1 MYQLSTTRSPSFLG
15 LHQGTGLWNQS
26 NGGKGVIIGVIDTGV
41 FPSHPSFSGANML
54 PPPAKWKGK
63 CEFPNKTDCNNKLI
77 GARLFNRAVSS
88 AASILDEETVVD
100 REGHGTHIS
109 GTAAGVFVENACF
122 LGSACGTAVGM
133 APRAHLAIYKVC
145 TKSGCSSINMLAGLD
160 AAIEDG
166 VDVISLSLSHQ
177 SIPFY
182 DDHTAIGTFAA
193 VKKGIFVSCS
203 GGNHGPFKK
212 SIRSEAPW
220 VLTVG
225 ASTIDRSL
233 RATAKLGDGQ
243 EFDGES
249 VYQQKDF
256 PDGTML
262 PLVYRA
268 SCAGNTSLFDVEG
281 KVVLCDGSK
290 DISHVDQG
298 WEVNEAGGAAAILAN
313 REQFGFTVDANPHFL
328 PATEVSYMAGQKIKA
343 YINSTDSPTATILF
357 GGTVIG
363 DPLAPTVTSFSS
375 RGPSVQTPGLLK
387 PDIIGPGMNILAAS
401 PFHFD
406 DTDTK
411 LTFYIDSGTS
421 MSTPHLAG
429 VAALLKSAHPNWS
442 PAAIKS
448 AIMTTAGLLNAGKT
462 AILDEKHTPADVFA
476 TGAGHVD
483 PSKAADPGL
492 VYDLEPDDYILYLC
506 GLGYTDEQVGKIV
519 RKPVNCT
526 LGISQGQLNYPTFS
540 VSLGPSQTFTRTV
553 TNVGEPVSYYFV
565 RIVAPKGVRIN
576 VKPRQ
581 LWFWRV
587 GQKAT
592 YSVTFRR
599 CGNMTTND
607 TYSQGYL
614 QWVSRKHK
622 VRSVISVMLTGGGG
636 A

>member
-1 MYQLSTTRSPSFLG
+1 
-15 LHQGTGLWNQS
+15 
-26 NGGKGVIIGVIDTGV
+26 
-41 FPSHPSFSGANML
+41 
-54 PPPAKWKGK
+54 
-63 CEFPNKTDCNNKLI
+63 
-77 GARLFNRAVSS
+77 
-88 AASILDEETVVD
+88 
-100 REGHGTHIS
+100 
-109 GTAAGVFVENACF
+109 
-122 LGSACGTAVGM
+122 M

-166 VDVISLSLSHQ
+166 
-177 SIPFY
+177 
-182 DDHTAIGTFAA
+182 
-193 VKKGIFVSCS
+193 KGIFVSCS

-220 VLTVG
+220 
-225 ASTIDRSL
+225 
-233 RATAKLGDGQ
+233 
-243 EFDGES
+243 
-249 VYQQKDF
+249 
-256 PDGTML
+256 
-262 PLVYRA
+262 
-268 SCAGNTSLFDVEG
+268 GNTSLFDVEG

-328 PATEVSYMAGQKIKA
+328 PATEVS
-343 YINSTDSPTATILF
+343 
-357 GGTVIG
+357 TVIG

-462 AILDEKHTPADVFA
+462 AILDEKHTPAD
-476 TGAGHVD
+476 
-483 PSKAADPGL
+483 
-492 VYDLEPDDYILYLC
+492 
-506 GLGYTDEQVGKIV
+506 GYTDEQVGKIV

>member
-1 MYQLSTTRSPSFLG
+1 
-15 LHQGTGLWNQS
+15 
-26 NGGKGVIIGVIDTGV
+26 
-41 FPSHPSFSGANML
+41 ML

-100 REGHGTHIS
+100 QKGHGTHTAS
-109 GTAAGVFVENACF
+109 TAAGAFVENACYF
-122 LGSACGTAVGM
+122 GSACGTAVGM

-145 TKSGCSSINMLAGLD
+145 TKSGCSDINVLAGLD

-166 VDVISLSLSHQ
+166 VDVISMSLSHE
-177 SIPFY
+177 SIPFH
-182 DDHTAIGTFAA
+182 DDHLAIATFAA

-203 GGNHGPFKK
+203 GGNKGPFKK
-212 SIRSEAPW
+212 SIRNEAAW
-220 VLTVG
+220 ILTVG

-233 RATAKLGDGQ
+233 RATAKLGDAQ

-298 WEVNEAGGAAAILAN
+298 WEVNEA
-313 REQFGFTVDANPHFL
+313 DPHFL

-375 RGPSVQTPGLLK
+375 RGPSLQTPGILK
-387 PDIIGPGMNILAAS
+387 PDIMGPG
-401 PFHFD
+401 
-406 DTDTK
+406 
-411 LTFYIDSGTS
+411 
-421 MSTPHLAG
+421 TPHLAG

-492 VYDLEPDDYILYLC
+492 VYDLESDDYILYIC
-506 GLGYTDEQVGKIV
+506 A
-519 RKPVNCT
+519 
-526 LGISQGQLNYPTFS
+526 
-540 VSLGPSQTFTRTV
+540 SQTFTRTV
-553 TNVGEPVSYYFV
+553 TNVGEPFSYYFV
-565 RIVAPKGVRIN
+565 RVVAPKGVRIN

-592 YSVTFRR
+592 YRVTFSR
-599 CGNMTTND
+599 CGKMTTND

-614 QWVSRKHK
+614 QWVSNKHK
-622 VRSVISVMLTGGGG
+622 VRSVISVMFTGGGG